1 LNICSTITVTSQE
14 ILMSTIELNVEG
26 MSCGS
31 CVKHVTEALNTV
43 EGVTKVDVDLQAAR
57 VRVSGQSDSQVLI
70 ASLTDAGYPA
80 QLASPAAGTN
90 NMKKTGCGGNGGCGC
105 N

>member
-1 LNICSTITVTSQE
+1 
-14 ILMSTIELNVEG
+14 MSTIELNVEG

-90 NMKKTGCGGNGGCGC
+90 NMKRRVAVAAVAAAATENERQTRFLYV
-105 N
+105 

>member
-1 LNICSTITVTSQE
+1 
-14 ILMSTIELNVEG
+14 MSTIELNVEG

-70 ASLTDAGYPA
+70 AS
-80 QLASPAAGTN
+80 
-90 NMKKTGCGGNGGCGC
+90 
-105 N
+105 

>member
-1 LNICSTITVTSQE
+1 
-14 ILMSTIELNVEG
+14 MSTIELSVEG

-43 EGVTKVDVDLQAAR
+43 EGVTTVDVDRQGGR
-57 VRVSGQSDSQVLI
+57 VRVSGQSDSHALI
-70 ASLTDAGYPA
+70 ASLAEAGYPA
-80 QLASPAAGTN
+80 QLTSPAAASSSE
-90 NMKKTGCGGNGGCGC
+90 KRAGCGGSGGCCC

>member
-1 LNICSTITVTSQE
+1 
-14 ILMSTIELNVEG
+14 MSTIELNVEG

-57 VRVSGQSDSQVLI
+57 VRVSGQSDSQALI
-70 ASLTDAGYPA
+70 ASLADAGYPA
-80 QLASPAAGTN
+80 QLAGPATGSSSI
-90 NMKKTGCGGNGGCGC
+90 KKRGCGGSGGCGC

>member
-1 LNICSTITVTSQE
+1 
-14 ILMSTIELNVEG
+14 MSTIELNVEG

-57 VRVSGQSDSQVLI
+57 VRV
-70 ASLTDAGYPA
+70 
-80 QLASPAAGTN
+80 
-90 NMKKTGCGGNGGCGC
+90 TGRATAKC
-105 N
+105 